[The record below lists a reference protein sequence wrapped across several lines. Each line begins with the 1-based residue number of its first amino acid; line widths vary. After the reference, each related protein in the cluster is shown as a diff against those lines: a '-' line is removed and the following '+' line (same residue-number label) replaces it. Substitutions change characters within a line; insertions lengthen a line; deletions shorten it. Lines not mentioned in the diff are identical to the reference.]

1 MDQGRKEFLLQHG
14 VTNMSKHVA
23 TILVA
28 VLIKADS

>member
-14 VTNMSKHVA
+14 VTNTSIHVA

-28 VLIKADS
+28 VLIKDDS